1 MAISWHRPS
10 RVASVGQIETWT
22 DKLAALAVFGANV
35 QPGQLVAVT
44 SYIEKEELTRTV
56 TRAAYERGA
65 KYVDVLY
72 FDQWLKRERVALA
85 AEDTLDF
92 VPPWMRER
100 LLYLSDEHAARVSL
114 SGPHAPRALDG
125 LDPARAGRDLLPY
138 LPETGEIVNRMTTS
152 WCIVPAPTRSWAE
165 LVYPGLDREDAFVK
179 LWEDVAHICR
189 LDADDPPNAWAER
202 SSELKANAQRLTEQR
217 YDAVRLHGP
226 GTDVTIGLLPSAHWA
241 AGDLQTVDGRR
252 HSPNLPTEELFT
264 TPDPQRVDGHVSATM
279 PLELSGSIIT
289 GIRVEFDGG
298 RAVKIDADANADAL
312 RAVAA
317 RDEGA
322 SRLGEVAL
330 VDGGGRIGPLGRVFY
345 DTLIDENAVTHI
357 ALGDGYDHPV
367 EDAADKTR
375 VNKSKVHIDFMIGS
389 LELDVD
395 GITKDGHAVPV
406 LRGGAWQI

>member
-1 MAISWHRPS
+1 
-10 RVASVGQIETWT
+10 VGQIETWT
-22 DKLAALAVFGANV
+22 AKLAELAVFGANV

-44 SYIEKEELTRTV
+44 SYIGKEELTRRV
-56 TRAAYERGA
+56 TRVAYERGA

-85 AEDTLDF
+85 AEDTLDY

-100 LLYLSDEHAARVSL
+100 LVYLSDEHAARISL

-125 LDPARAGRDLLPY
+125 IDPARAGRDMLPY

-152 WCIVPAPTRSWAE
+152 WCIVPAPTHSWAE
-165 LVYPGLDREDAFVK
+165 LVYPDLDREDAYET
-179 LWEDVAHICR
+179 LWEDVAHVCR
-189 LDADDPPNAWAER
+189 LDTDDPAAAWVER
-202 SSELKANAQRLTEQR
+202 TSALRANAQRLTEQR
-217 YDAVRLHGP
+217 YDALRLHGP
-226 GTDVTIGLLPSAHWA
+226 GTDVTIGLIPSAHWA
-241 AGDLQTVDGRR
+241 AGDLETVDGRR
-252 HSPNLPTEELFT
+252 HSPNIPTEELFT
-264 TPDPQRVDGHVSATM
+264 TPDPERVDGHVSATM

-289 GIRVEFDGG
+289 GIRAQFEGG
-298 RAVKIDADANADAL
+298 RAVKIDADTGADAL

-345 DTLIDENAVTHI
+345 DTLIDENAATHI

-367 EDAADKTR
+367 EDAADKAR
-375 VNKSKVHIDFMIGS
+375 VNKSQVHVDFMIGS

-406 LRGGAWQI
+406 LRAGAWQI

>member
-10 RVASVGQIETWT
+10 RVASVSQIETWT
-22 DKLAALAVFGANV
+22 DKLAELAVFGANV
-35 QPGQLVAVT
+35 QPGQLVAIT
-44 SYIEKEELTRTV
+44 SYIGKEELTRTV

-72 FDQWLKRERVALA
+72 FDQWLKRERIALA

-179 LWEDVAHICR
+179 LWDDVAHICR
-189 LDADDPPNAWAER
+189 LDADDPAQAWAER

-217 YDAVRLHGP
+217 YDALRLHGP

-264 TPDPQRVDGHVSATM
+264 TPDPERVDGHVSATM
-279 PLELSGSIIT
+279 PLELSGSIIA
-289 GIRVEFDGG
+289 GIRVDFEGG
-298 RAVKIDADANADAL
+298 RAVKIDADTNADAL

-317 RDEGA
+317 QDEGA

-345 DTLIDENAVTHI
+345 DTLIDENAATHI

-367 EDAADKTR
+367 EDAADKSR

-406 LRGGAWQI
+406 LRRGVWQV